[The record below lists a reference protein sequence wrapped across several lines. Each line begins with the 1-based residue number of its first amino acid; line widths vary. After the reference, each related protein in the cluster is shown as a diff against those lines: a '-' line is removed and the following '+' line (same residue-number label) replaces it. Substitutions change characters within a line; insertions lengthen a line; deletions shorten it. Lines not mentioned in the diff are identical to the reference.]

1 MNKRPITEDD
11 LHAYVDQALSTTRRD
26 EVAGYLEQHPDEAK
40 RIASYRRQRDELRSA
55 LAPISEEPVPPELNL
70 ARMLDGAHRPSF
82 PVWRSAA
89 AAVVLLAVG
98 IAGGWSLHDMG
109 QPAAGG
115 IMALADEATY
125 SYQVYAG
132 DKGRPVEIKASDQV
146 SLVKWVSDSLG
157 HTISVPDLTGSGYRF
172 MGGRVV
178 ATAHGPAGM
187 LMYDDDRGTRLMM
200 LTRAM
205 TADKNA
211 PMSSQSTGSVQRV
224 SWSREGIGYSLVG
237 PLSTQALNPIAHEMR
252 RQIETNV

>member
-1 MNKRPITEDD
+1 MNNRPITEDD
-11 LHAYVDQALSTTRRD
+11 LHGYVDQALSTTRRD
-26 EVAGYLEQHPDEAK
+26 EVAQYLERHPDEAE

-55 LAPISEEPVPPELNL
+55 LVPISEEPVPPELNL
-70 ARMLDGAHRPSF
+70 ARMLDSARRPRF

-98 IAGGWSLHDMG
+98 ITGGWSLHDMV

-115 IMALADEATY
+115 IIALADEAAY

-132 DKGRPVEIKASDQV
+132 DKGRPVEIKASDQD

-157 HTISVPDLTGSGYRF
+157 HNVSVPDLTGSGYRF
-172 MGGRVV
+172 MGGRVI
-178 ATAHGPAGM
+178 ATPHGPAGM
-187 LMYDDDRGTRLMM
+187 FMYDDDKGIRLVM

-224 SWSREGIGYSLVG
+224 SWSKEGIGYSLVG
-237 PLSTQALNPIAHEMR
+237 PISTEALNPIANEMR